1 MMTVTNLRQVSVQ
14 HVYSYILQINLADGE
29 NTYNLDPETL
39 R

>member
-1 MMTVTNLRQVSVQ
+1 MMIVTNRHQVHVQ

-29 NTYNLDPETL
+29 KTDNFDPETS